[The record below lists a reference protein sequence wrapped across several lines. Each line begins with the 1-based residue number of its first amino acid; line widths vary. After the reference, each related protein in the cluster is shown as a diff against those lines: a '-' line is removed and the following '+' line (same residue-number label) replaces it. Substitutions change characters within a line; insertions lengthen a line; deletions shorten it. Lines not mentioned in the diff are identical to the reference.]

1 MRGNGIEKSTKT
13 ETFPLVCTNQKK
25 GEKPMRHYLEGVVFG
40 VICILL
46 IKSLLSI

>member
-25 GEKPMRHYLEGVVFG
+25 GGETDEVLP
-40 VICILL
+40 
-46 IKSLLSI
+46 